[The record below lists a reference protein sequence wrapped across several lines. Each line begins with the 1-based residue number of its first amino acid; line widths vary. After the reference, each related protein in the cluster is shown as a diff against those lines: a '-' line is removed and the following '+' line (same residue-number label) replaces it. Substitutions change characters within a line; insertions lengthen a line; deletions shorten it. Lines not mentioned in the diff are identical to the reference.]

1 MTKIRT
7 QIFGGFNNMDG
18 FDAVFNIIVF
28 VIIIYIISRVFNHL
42 RVLKNGIDELNKK
55 IDDKFSN
62 EDDKKND

>member
-1 MTKIRT
+1 
-7 QIFGGFNNMDG
+7 MDG